1 MSTIDNIILSDIET
15 ISKDE
20 TITESDPS
28 ESFNDDDEIEQVSF
42 FTKFL
47 LITKVIHSAFPV
59 EYLKTSPQGVATIF
73 NISDW
78 PHPMACFNNVNKCLL
93 KLFCDCPFFGV
104 LIKKD
109 VRKCQEV
116 KHCTHAD
123 PEIINVQHNEVDLKS
138 DFVKLNQHQNRNS
151 KKIKTYIFY
160 LATQTIT
167 CRRKVNDDKICNG
180 NAKLRR
186 VIKNISEEY
195 IIGCNKWKRGEKFHH
210 YTKVSENIDLE
221 LLRDLFKD
229 EMYIDGND
237 NANQQC
243 STLILYSSRT
253 KLCEYPHIQDGQVIR
268 GTIIERKCDV
278 KFIKFVSYDLSVCPY
293 IALICIGIYNHLP
306 PLPQRTS
313 VSLKDELQTMIQ
325 NIISS
330 DDSVT
335 PHSIIAGNSIK
346 ATFDKDT
353 ISEVHISLNN
363 IDKLRSLIAKCY
375 KNMHPYGQGNL
386 GILYSVQCKKFDMH
400 NYVRCIVYEC
410 FEKLDTIL
418 SSNLCSSLNKYVS
431 NMENEV
437 WDRYGNNTNVAEA
450 AHSLANREG
459 KQLKLLTAI
468 MRGRRLDERH
478 FKIIETHDKYGVPY
492 TRKDKSE
499 IKRKAM
505 AMIRKET
512 PKESKKM
519 QMKEITNQ
527 DKQEKRGVKRKATTS
542 EKSKV
547 KKTVIEIDSEQEN
560 QVNEPN
566 EQHILQIEI
575 EGRRM
580 QLAERR
586 TADRKAQAEIERLE
600 ASNQF
605 IRKGQWKS

>member
-78 PHPMACFNNVNKCLL
+78 PHPMACFNNVNNGGARSIQ
-93 KLFCDCPFFGV
+93 DCPFFGV

-186 VIKNISEEY
+186 RSFQRRN
-195 IIGCNKWKRGEKFHH
+195 
-210 YTKVSENIDLE
+210 
-221 LLRDLFKD
+221 
-229 EMYIDGND
+229 IDGND

-375 KNMHPYGQGNL
+375 KNMHPYGQE
-386 GILYSVQCKKFDMH
+386 SF
-400 NYVRCIVYEC
+400 
-410 FEKLDTIL
+410 
-418 SSNLCSSLNKYVS
+418 
-431 NMENEV
+431 
-437 WDRYGNNTNVAEA
+437 NNQHIMDWIQYYPEA